1 MQEWKKIWGYGTHG
15 VDPLELSMLHHQTPT
30 FQVTTE
36 GITLLEAD
44 QVVPPSMKAEGA
56 LDHI

>member
-1 MQEWKKIWGYGTHG
+1 
-15 VDPLELSMLHHQTPT
+15 MLHHQTPT

-56 LDHI
+56 LDEEARPRQPSHCQAQ